1 MENRYLENKII
12 VKYCKNYYRIINEE
26 FSEFDYMSGKIIQIY
41 QGYIFTI
48 NARVKEELKK
58 AVDLDTAVARYFDDR
73 EFKNIIINSL
83 KTLKVS
89 KSETNVVGCIVNAII
104 REYNKYMEGYTRNLY
119 ISRWI

>member
-1 MENRYLENKII
+1 
-12 VKYCKNYYRIINEE
+12 
-26 FSEFDYMSGKIIQIY
+26 MSGKIIQIY